1 MWGITSMRDLIAKI
15 EAATGPDRVLDGDIW
30 IAINGWQERDG
41 CRIPDGVWHR
51 QDPNDRI
58 AFEAPPAFTASI
70 DAALTLVPKGC
81 GWSAH
86 YVRPS
91 DYAPFRGIAEA
102 FDESGNWLH
111 DADAATP
118 ALALCAAALRARLA
132 MRDTGDA

>member
-70 DAALTLVPKGC
+70 DAAVSLVPDGHWWIA
-81 GWSAH
+81 GNPTTDIPQASAT
-86 YVRPS
+86 VRRNGS
-91 DYAPFRGIAEA
+91 DM
-102 FDESGNWLH
+102 
-111 DADAATP
+111 ADALVLFGATP
-118 ALALCAAALRARLA
+118 ALVICAAALRVRLA
-132 MRDTGDA
+132 MQDAGDA